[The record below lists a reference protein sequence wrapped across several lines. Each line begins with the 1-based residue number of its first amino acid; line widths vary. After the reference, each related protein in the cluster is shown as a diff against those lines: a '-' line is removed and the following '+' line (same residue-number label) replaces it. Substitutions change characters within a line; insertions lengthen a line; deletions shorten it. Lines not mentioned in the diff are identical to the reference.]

1 MFLPEAFASSN
12 VGETKKS
19 LEVLGLL
26 ELELVEE
33 SCDVPGVKFL
43 ISTRNFTLC
52 SFKKQSTTI

>member
-26 ELELVEE
+26 EVELVEE

-52 SFKKQSTTI
+52 SFKK